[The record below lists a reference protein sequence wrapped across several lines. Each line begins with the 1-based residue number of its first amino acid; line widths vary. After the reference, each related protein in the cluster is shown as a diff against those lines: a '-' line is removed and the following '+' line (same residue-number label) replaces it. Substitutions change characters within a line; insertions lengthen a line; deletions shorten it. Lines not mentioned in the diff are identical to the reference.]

1 MNVDELKSYIA
12 DKYPI
17 GPSTNCS
24 CAVTGDKYVVIGSQY
39 PGIPTVPGTIDEC
52 ASGESAF
59 DEETACYAA
68 LNSFQLY
75 AEGRAGKVYYRH
87 RPELEYDDRERRYKV
102 YMRLVISNK
111 PEIALACKRCT
122 CGR

>member
-1 MNVDELKSYIA
+1 VTVDELKSYIA

-24 CAVTGDKYVVIGSQY
+24 CAVTGDKYVRIGSQY
-39 PGIPTVPGTIDEC
+39 PGIPTVPGTIDEG
-52 ASGESAF
+52 ASGEGAS
-59 DEETACYAA
+59 DENIACFSA

-75 AEGRAGKVYYRH
+75 AEGRAGKVYYRNP
-87 RPELEYDDRERRYKV
+87 PELEWDRRKTGCKV
-102 YMRLVISNK
+102 YTRLVISNK
-111 PEIALACKRCT
+111 PEIALACERCT